1 MTLII
6 IHLNQFAL
14 WLKWFLFLPIRL
26 YKLQFMHLASTKY
39 SFMGRDTRFSF
50 YYLSSLKSKMDQ
62 WFHADTVWG
71 LENWLLFSGFSN
83 TGQREKILQTKSTS
97 SSAQLAPFG
106 DGFHPA
112 RGTSPVRGFFE
123 EKDGHDTTQSTLVS
137 SVKMSHSTETS
148 SSKQYTVIHLEFSS
162 YVGSCVIIIEGV
174 DRDIGQV
181 LVNVNVD
188 ILAKYQSN
196 QSNGVLV

>member
-1 MTLII
+1 M
-6 IHLNQFAL
+6 
-14 WLKWFLFLPIRL
+14 
-26 YKLQFMHLASTKY
+26 
-39 SFMGRDTRFSF
+39 
-50 YYLSSLKSKMDQ
+50 
-62 WFHADTVWG
+62 
-71 LENWLLFSGFSN
+71 
-83 TGQREKILQTKSTS
+83 QTKSTS

-148 SSKQYTVIHLEFSS
+148 SSKQYTVIHLEISC
-162 YVGSCVIIIEGV
+162 YVGSCVIIIEDV
-174 DRDIGQV
+174 DREIGQV
-181 LVNVNVD
+181 SVNVNVD

-196 QSNGVLV
+196 WSHLRTLFLHFTLKTGLPFYVVI

>member
-1 MTLII
+1 M
-6 IHLNQFAL
+6 
-14 WLKWFLFLPIRL
+14 
-26 YKLQFMHLASTKY
+26 
-39 SFMGRDTRFSF
+39 
-50 YYLSSLKSKMDQ
+50 
-62 WFHADTVWG
+62 
-71 LENWLLFSGFSN
+71 
-83 TGQREKILQTKSTS
+83 QTKSTS
-97 SSAQLAPFG
+97 SSAQLAPCG

-174 DRDIGQV
+174 DREIGQV
-181 LVNVNVD
+181 SVTVNVD

-196 QSNGVLV
+196 CSHLRTLFLPFPLKTGLPFYVVI

>member
-1 MTLII
+1 M
-6 IHLNQFAL
+6 
-14 WLKWFLFLPIRL
+14 
-26 YKLQFMHLASTKY
+26 
-39 SFMGRDTRFSF
+39 
-50 YYLSSLKSKMDQ
+50 
-62 WFHADTVWG
+62 
-71 LENWLLFSGFSN
+71 
-83 TGQREKILQTKSTS
+83 QTKATS
-97 SSAQLAPFG
+97 SSPQLASFG

-162 YVGSCVIIIEGV
+162 YGGSYVIIIEGV

-181 LVNVNVD
+181 SVNVNFNT
-188 ILAKYQSN
+188 LAKYWSNRSNWSISLIGLTEYRSN
-196 QSNGVLV
+196 QSHLRTLFLHFPLKTGLPFYMVI